1 MAEIVLVIGL
11 LVFLAHFFTA
21 LFKRTRVPD
30 VLLLLLLG
38 VILGPV
44 TGWVKPGAF
53 GHVGGVI
60 STFALIV
67 ILFES
72 GIDLKPDVI
81 AATWRPMMGLTLVT
95 FLVTVV
101 CAFLTGYYFLG
112 RSPILSWILG
122 ATVGG
127 TSAAVVIALVK
138 SMKLPDPGG
147 TVLILESALGDVL
160 CIVLLLGLVEAATSG
175 ELHFG
180 RMIGSIFASL
190 VCAGIIGVI
199 GGFVWLAVLNSVRQ
213 FPNTTFTTLAFLFIL
228 FGISDMLG
236 FSGAIAALAF
246 GATLTN
252 HHRMHFVHRHEV
264 MKDRELGHIEESDV
278 DFFMEILFLLKTFF
292 FIYMGVSIRFTDMRL
307 FGVAAVFTLA
317 IFLLRLPIVRFAFP
331 YQSVEWKHAT
341 LMTFMVPKGLVSA
354 VLASIPVERGIPGAE
369 ILRDFTYVVVFFS
382 ICFTAVLIPLSE
394 IGPFARIYR
403 RIFCTAVPGVR
414 ESSELPDAREGV
426 S

>member
-38 VILGPV
+38 VVLGPV
-44 TGWVKPGAF
+44 THLVKPADF

-81 AATWRPMMGLTLVT
+81 VRSWRPTLGLTLATFGVT
-95 FLVTVV
+95 FL
-101 CAFLTGYYFLG
+101 CAWLTGFYLLG
-112 RSPILSWILG
+112 LSPMLAAILG

-138 SMKLPDPGG
+138 SLKMADPGG
-147 TVLILESALGDVL
+147 TVLIMESALGDVL
-160 CIVLLLGLVEAATSG
+160 CIVLLLGLVEAAALGS
-175 ELHFG
+175 LHAG
-180 RMIGSIFASL
+180 KMIGSIFASL
-190 VCAGIIGVI
+190 VCAGIIGML
-199 GGFVWLAVLNSVRQ
+199 GGFVWLAVLNTVRQ

-228 FGISDMLG
+228 YGVSDMLG

-252 HHRMHFVHRHEV
+252 HHRMEFLRNHKFLR
-264 MKDRELGHIEESDV
+264 DRELAAIQDSDV

-292 FIYMGVSIRFTDMRL
+292 FIYMGVSIRFTDLRL
-307 FGVAAVFTLA
+307 IGVAAVFTLA
-317 IFLLRLPIVRFAFP
+317 VFLLRVPTVRAVFRG
-331 YQSVEWKHAT
+331 STLDWKDAT

-354 VLASIPVERGIPGAE
+354 VLASIPIDRGLAGAE
-369 ILRDFTYVVVFFS
+369 VIRDFTYMVVLLSV
-382 ICFTAVLIPLSE
+382 ILTAVLIPLSE
-394 IGPFARIYR
+394 TPVLARFYQW
-403 RIFCTAVPGVR
+403 IFGVPVTAVTEAGPGM
-414 ESSELPDAREGV
+414 E
-426 S
+426 

>member
-11 LVFLAHFFTA
+11 IVFLAHFFTA
-21 LFKRTRVPD
+21 LFRRTRVPD

-38 VILGPV
+38 IVLGPV
-44 TGWVKPGAF
+44 TGLVKPADF

-60 STFALIV
+60 SMFALIV

-72 GIDLKPDVI
+72 GIDLKPEVI
-81 AATWRPMMGLTLVT
+81 VRTWRPTLGLTLVT
-95 FLVTVV
+95 FAITIGVAYLIG
-101 CAFLTGYYFLG
+101 FYLLGLTPMLA
-112 RSPILSWILG
+112 WILG

-138 SMKLPDPGG
+138 SLKMAEPGG

-160 CIVLLLGLVEAATSG
+160 CIVLLLGLVEAAALGS
-175 ELHFG
+175 LHAG
-180 RMIGSIFASL
+180 KMIGSIFASL
-190 VCAGIIGVI
+190 VCAGIIGLI

-228 FGISDMLG
+228 FGVSDMLG

-252 HHRMHFVHRHEV
+252 HSRMSFLHQATPFR
-264 MKDRELGHIEESDV
+264 DRELGVISESDV

-307 FGVAAVFTLA
+307 IGIAAIFTAAVF
-317 IFLLRLPIVRFAFP
+317 LLRIPIVKFTFP
-331 YQSVEWKHAT
+331 RGSIEWKDAT

-354 VLASIPVERGIPGAE
+354 VLASIPVDRGLPGAE
-369 ILRDFTYVVVFFS
+369 LLRDFTYMVVLLSV
-382 ICFTAVLIPLSE
+382 CVTAVLIPLAETPLLSA
-394 IGPFARIYR
+394 FYR
-403 RIFCTAVPGVR
+403 RIFGEPVTPVTADPVAL
-414 ESSELPDAREGV
+414 E
-426 S
+426 

>member
-1 MAEIVLVIGL
+1 MAEVVLVIGL
-11 LVFLAHFFTA
+11 VVFLAHFFTA

-38 VILGPV
+38 VLLGPV
-44 TGWVKPGAF
+44 TGWVKPEAF
-53 GHVGGVI
+53 GQVGGVV

-81 AATWRPMMGLTLVT
+81 AATWRPMIGLTLVT
-95 FLVTVV
+95 FFVTIV
-101 CAFLTGYYFLG
+101 CAFLTGYFLLG
-112 RSPILSWILG
+112 LSPILSWILG

-138 SMKLPDPGG
+138 SMKIPDPGG

-175 ELHFG
+175 ELHPG
-180 RMIGSIFASL
+180 KMIGSIFASL
-190 VCAGIIGVI
+190 ICAGAIGVI

-228 FGISDMLG
+228 FGVSDLLG

-252 HHRMHFVHRHEV
+252 HHLMHVVHSHHV
-264 MKDRELGHIEESDV
+264 MKDRELGDIRESDV

-292 FIYMGVSIRFTDMRL
+292 FIYMGASIRFTDIRL
-307 FGVAAVFTLA
+307 VGIAAVFTTA
-317 IFLLRLPIVRFAFP
+317 IFVLRLPIVRFAFP
-331 YQSVEWKHAT
+331 CQSVEWKHAT

-369 ILRDFTYVVVFFS
+369 VIRDFTYMVVFFS
-382 ICFTAVLIPLSE
+382 VCFTALLIPLSE
-394 IGPFARIYR
+394 LAPFASVYR
-403 RIFCTAVPGVR
+403 RIFFVEVPAVK
-414 ESSELPDAREGV
+414 ESSGLPEAGEGI

>member
-1 MAEIVLVIGL
+1 MAEIVLIIGL
-11 LVFLAHFFTA
+11 IVFLAHFFTA
-21 LFKRTRVPD
+21 LFRRTRVPD

-38 VILGPV
+38 IVLGPV
-44 TGWVKPGAF
+44 TGLVKPADF

-60 STFALIV
+60 SMFALIV

-81 AATWRPMMGLTLVT
+81 ARTWRATLGLTLITFAVT
-95 FLVTVV
+95 IGV
-101 CAFLTGYYFLG
+101 AYLTGFYLLG
-112 RSPILSWILG
+112 LSPMLAWILG

-138 SMKLPDPGG
+138 SLKVAEPGG

-160 CIVLLLGLVEAATSG
+160 CIVLLLGLVEAAALGS
-175 ELHFG
+175 LHAG
-180 RMIGSIFASL
+180 KMIGSIFASL
-190 VCAGIIGVI
+190 VCAGIIGLI

-228 FGISDMLG
+228 FGVSDMLG

-252 HHRMHFVHRHEV
+252 HLRMSFLHQATPLRN
-264 MKDRELGHIEESDV
+264 RELGVISESDV

-307 FGVAAVFTLA
+307 IGIAAIFTAAVFLVR
-317 IFLLRLPIVRFAFP
+317 IPIVKYNF
-331 YQSVEWKHAT
+331 SGGSIEWKDAT

-354 VLASIPVERGIPGAE
+354 VLASIPVDRGLPGAE
-369 ILRDFTYVVVFFS
+369 LLRDFTYMVVFLS
-382 ICFTAVLIPLSE
+382 VCTTAVLIPLAE
-394 IGPFARIYR
+394 TKPLAAFYR
-403 RIFCTAVPGVR
+403 RIFAGPVTPVTADPVAL
-414 ESSELPDAREGV
+414 E
-426 S
+426 